1 MTIDQKDWLFIPV
14 PPLIEPALF
23 QAAQRQLNENRTR
36 ARMGTRRPGY
46 LLQGLLICSEC
57 RYAYYGKTTR
67 QRGAGA
73 LKDFTYYRCSGT
85 DGYRFGGERICNNPQ
100 ISGEFLEASVWTEV
114 CKLLKNPQRLQ
125 QQHEQRLEIVRS
137 PENLDA
143 LKSHLPRLQRGVERL
158 IDSYSEGAIDKEQFM
173 SRLSRTKAR
182 MAELEARIRSTPKEL
197 IMAGNC
203 DCWWT
208 ISESLPTTLD
218 VASRTQI
225 GTEEGRSFAALLR
238 ELRSDVRASQ
248 SSSGRP
254 IVSLSQRRIPSF

>member
-1 MTIDQKDWLFIPV
+1 MIQ
-14 PPLIEPALF
+14 IEPALF

-46 LLQGLLICSEC
+46 LLQGLVICSEC
-57 RYAYYGKTTR
+57 RYSYYGKTTR

-100 ISGEFLEASVWTEV
+100 IRGEFIEGAVWTEV
-114 CKLLKNPQRLQ
+114 CNLLKNPQQLL

-143 LKSHLPRLQRGVERL
+143 LKSHLGKLRRGVERL

-182 MAELEARIRSTPKEL
+182 TAELEARIRS
-197 IMAGNC
+197 N
-203 DCWWT
+203 
-208 ISESLPTTLD
+208 
-218 VASRTQI
+218 
-225 GTEEGRSFAALLR
+225 TEGADHGR
-238 ELRSDVRASQ
+238 ELRFLVDHFRKLADHLGRVHCEILGDLWTVAEFDQKILIVRIAGLQERHSSVSSDRQLIFHTAADIKNDPNAQ
-248 SSSGRP
+248 CH
-254 IVSLSQRRIPSF
+254 IL